1 MKNGHKKNSFY
12 LGYREKARWWKPTEH
27 FALQHNG
34 PLMFVPKKHNAHEEL
49 VFLHAKLVTILYFI
63 CREHLEDR

>member
-1 MKNGHKKNSFY
+1 
-12 LGYREKARWWKPTEH
+12 
-27 FALQHNG
+27 
-34 PLMFVPKKHNAHEEL
+34 MFVPKKHNAHEEL